1 LERGF
6 APTTTCTKVLSVS
19 KAVDVLSVLLLVLAV
34 LAFVAGIYAL
44 GNREDV
50 RALYF
55 LVVGALCLRSS
66 TEMLRPR
73 SRSRG

>member
-1 LERGF
+1 
-6 APTTTCTKVLSVS
+6 VS
-19 KAVDVLSVLLLVLAV
+19 KAVDVLSVLLLVLAIV
-34 LAFVAGIYAL
+34 AFVAGIYAL
-44 GNREDV
+44 GDREDV

-55 LVVGALCLRSS
+55 LIVGALCLRSS